1 MRPRHPHPGTAVA
14 KVARAPR
21 TPTDEDKVRFRF
33 PLPLPPLV
41 KGRSIRSRAPIP
53 SRARK
58 EAPAPGRG
66 VAIGDSRGKSTI
78 GPAPGAVSPAT
89 PRPGRRAKKGR
100 VCFIAPSVSAGCGS
114 ARPPRTRRCSLVAR
128 GDLRAMN
135 GKRDG
140 DFQNRNCHRPHPLGC
155 SASLLVTPLNHSRI
169 DSRAAPGLARTSAQV
184 KFMVQKETVP

>member
-33 PLPLPPLV
+33 LLPLPLLV
-41 KGRSIRSRAPIP
+41 EGLSIRSRAPIP

-66 VAIGDSRGKSTI
+66 VAIGDSRSKSRSTI
-78 GPAPGAVSPAT
+78 GPTPGAISPAT
-89 PRPGRRAKKGR
+89 PGSGRRAMKGR

-135 GKRDG
+135 GRG
-140 DFQNRNCHRPHPLGC
+140 M
-155 SASLLVTPLNHSRI
+155 AISR
-169 DSRAAPGLARTSAQV
+169 T
-184 KFMVQKETVP
+184 ETVTGPIRLGVQPVCLSRP